1 MTISVII
8 SSYRGN
14 EGIARSCIASLSHQT
29 LAPDEILLVVDTP
42 EEKEI
47 FSRALGEQFSPS
59 LRIISSGRKGLA
71 SARNCGTEISSGDII
86 AFIDDDATADPGWL
100 SGVNQSFLEN
110 QGAAVVGGPV
120 RPVFQ
125 GRQIPEKWNWIIG
138 CTSRNPRSTRPVG
151 CNMAI
156 KREVFRTGG
165 QFNESLGRVKKTLA
179 IGEETDLFLRI
190 LEQMPGSTIVCNPH
204 AVVFHT
210 VPAKRTTLRYMIRR
224 AYQEGAGK
232 AIMGKNHRLG
242 TEKTFLRHY
251 LSRPDRYTIPVLAA
265 VGAGFLIGMLTS

>member
-14 EGIARSCIASLSHQT
+14 EGLARSCIASLSHQT
-29 LAPDEILLVVDTP
+29 LVPDEILLIVDTP
-42 EEKEI
+42 QEKEI
-47 FSRALGEQFSPS
+47 FSRALDRQISPFF
-59 LRIISSGRKGLA
+59 RIISSGRKGLA
-71 SARNCGTEISSGDII
+71 SARNFGIDVSSGDII

-100 SGVNQSFLEN
+100 SGVNQSFREN
-110 QGAAVVGGPV
+110 PGAAVVGGPV
-120 RPVFQ
+120 RPVPQ
-125 GRQIPEKWNWIIG
+125 GRRIPEKWNWIIG

-156 KREVFRTGG
+156 RREVFRTVGP
-165 QFNESLGRVKKTLA
+165 FDERLGRVKKTLA

-190 LEQMPGSTIVCNPH
+190 LERMPGSKIVCNPR

-210 VPAKRTTLRYMIRR
+210 VPVKRTTLRYMVRR

-232 AIMGKNHRLG
+232 AVMGKHHRLG
-242 TEKTFLRHY
+242 TERTFLRYY
-251 LSRPDRYTIPVLAA
+251 LARPDRYTIPVLMA
-265 VGAGFLIGMLTS
+265 VGAGFLIGQLIS

>member
-14 EGIARSCIASLSHQT
+14 EGLARSCIASLSRQT
-29 LAPDEILLVVDTP
+29 LVPDEILLIVDTP
-42 EEKEI
+42 EEKET

-71 SARNCGTEISSGDII
+71 SARNCGIDASLGEII

-156 KREVFRTGG
+156 RRDVFRTVG
-165 QFNESLGRVKKTLA
+165 QFDESLGRVKKTLA

-190 LEQMPGSTIVCNPH
+190 IEKMPESKIICSPEV
-204 AVVFHT
+204 VVFHY
-210 VPAKRTTLRYMIRR
+210 VPEKRTTLRYMMKR
-224 AYQEGAGK
+224 AYQEGVGK
-232 AIMGKNHRLG
+232 AVIGKKHPLG
-242 TEKTFLRHY
+242 SEKTFLWYYVTH
-251 LSRPDRYTIPVLAA
+251 PDRYTIPLLFTVAL
-265 VGAGFLIGMLTS
+265 GFIRAKIA